1 MRKDLSRMTTA
12 ELLQEL
18 DRTLLKARNGVRD
31 TGRAVESMETILRRA
46 REVDYIMGIEPYIEP
61 LQ

>member
-12 ELLQEL
+12 ELLKEL

-31 TGRAVESMETILRRA
+31 TGCAVESMETILRRA
-46 REVDYIMGIEPYIEP
+46 RQIDYFMGIEPYIEP

>member
-1 MRKDLSRMTTA
+1 MRKDRSQMTTP
-12 ELLQEL
+12 ELLKEL
-18 DRTLLKARNGVRD
+18 EKTLRRTRKGVRA

-46 REVDYIMGIEPYIEP
+46 RRFDYLMGIEPHIVP